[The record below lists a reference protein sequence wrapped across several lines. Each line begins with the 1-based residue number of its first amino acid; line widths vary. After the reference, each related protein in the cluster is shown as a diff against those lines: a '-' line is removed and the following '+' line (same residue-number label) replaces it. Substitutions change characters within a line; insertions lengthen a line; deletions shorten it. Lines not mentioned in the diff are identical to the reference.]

1 MKANRSAHYIIVLFS
16 LFFIGK
22 VFSQDITITDL
33 FEALKTQP
41 ITQSDEF
48 SVDKAKTGKQLVNSA
63 LYPKITGFGR
73 YDNTSIATGMIPVP
87 PNVLFPLL
95 QDQSIPQPFSKEI
108 YSAGVNISMPI
119 FVKSIYTLA
128 SQAGYL
134 EKSAEAKKQINLL
147 ENEAVIVGSNANLLY
162 LEALTKA
169 LDSKKQSLLKTKEII
184 EIKVNNGRAP
194 GSSLLVIN
202 NSINQVETSK
212 NTIAIQREAAIA
224 SIENLTNIRLKSP
237 IKMLEVKGLDTLNMK
252 ALEPLEQKVKADKMG
267 WRSEKE
273 RLLPSLSFFGNYYNS
288 FADSY
293 NNNMAIDRDF
303 TAFGLALNVPIFDKS
318 QYAKIKK
325 SKITYSET
333 QNELNQLELS
343 LKSQINQ
350 LTNSLE
356 LLYKSEKLYEQ
367 NIADKTELL
376 KIARVS
382 YESSRISIEDYLKY
396 EDDLILEKSN
406 LYKSQAEKWQTL
418 VKLAVIYG
426 NNIEDIIK

>member
-1 MKANRSAHYIIVLFS
+1 MKVNQSTYYFIVLFF
-16 LFFIGK
+16 LFFGN
-22 VFSQDITITDL
+22 VFSQDLSIKDL
-33 FEALKTQP
+33 FEALKAQP
-41 ITQSDEF
+41 QTQSDVLALE
-48 SVDKAKTGKQLVNSA
+48 KAEAGKQLANSA

-73 YDNTSIATGMIPVP
+73 YDNTSIATGLVPVP
-87 PNVLFPLL
+87 PNVLFPLIE
-95 QDQSIPQPFSKEI
+95 DQSIPQPFSKEI
-108 YSAGVNISMPI
+108 YTAGVNLSMPI

-134 EKSAEAKKQINLL
+134 KKSAKAKKQINLL
-147 ENEAVIVGSNANLLY
+147 QNEAVIVASNANLLY
-162 LEALTKA
+162 LDALTKA
-169 LDSKKQSLLKTKEII
+169 LENKKQSLLKTKEII
-184 EIKVNNGRAP
+184 QMKVDNGREP
-194 GSSLLVIN
+194 EMSVLVIN

-212 NTIAIQREAAIA
+212 NNIAIQRQAAIA
-224 SIENLTNIRLKSP
+224 SIENLTDIRLKAP
-237 IKMLEVKGLDTLNMK
+237 IEMMEVKELDTIDMK

-293 NNNMAIDRDF
+293 NNNVAIDRDF

-325 SKITYSET
+325 SKIGYNET

-343 LKSQINQ
+343 LKSQVNQ

-367 NIADKTELL
+367 NISDKTELL
-376 KIARVS
+376 KIARAS
-382 YESSRISIEDYLKY
+382 YESGRISIEDYLKY

-406 LYKSQAEKWQTL
+406 LYKAQAEKWQTL